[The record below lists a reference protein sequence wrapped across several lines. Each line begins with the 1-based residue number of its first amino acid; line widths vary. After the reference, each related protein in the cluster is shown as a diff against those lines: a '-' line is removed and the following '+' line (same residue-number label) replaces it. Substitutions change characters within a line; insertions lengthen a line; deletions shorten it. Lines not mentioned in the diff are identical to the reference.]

1 MATHSSVLA
10 WRIPWTEKPGG
21 LQSMGSHRVRHDWS
35 DLAVAAAAVHGN
47 NNVKVRWDCLY
58 SVSSIAYKETE
69 LVRFTSIHAFSFL
82 PHLFIPVQFWTRLM
96 FELSEHASPII
107 YTENL
112 GIATEMRKDGLDSL
126 QHECFKTNKL
136 ALWAH
141 TAYFNQH

>member
-1 MATHSSVLA
+1 MFKHILNILSILVQGYNS
-10 WRIPWTEKPGG
+10 
-21 LQSMGSHRVRHDWS
+21 
-35 DLAVAAAAVHGN
+35 
-47 NNVKVRWDCLY
+47 VKVRQECLY
-58 SVSSIAYKETE
+58 SVSSIGCKVTE

-112 GIATEMRKDGLDSL
+112 GIAMEMRKDGLDSL

-141 TAYFNQH
+141 TAYFNQHYSSDNQLFYLLCSQQFANDN